1 MASVNKRNLTLTKV
15 GTDQIRIDVTYEIA
29 FSRFERNLAELG
41 MIFREAVEVIGVDP
55 PGSTTGRQLHVL
67 AAEKLSVPAVND
79 GLPLQRNHSLTVSRA
94 SLDEDPGTFI
104 ADDDEIR
111 CRIRILSIGIP
122 AVSTDAFTNQQILF
136 EDGGI
141 NP

>member
-1 MASVNKRNLTLTKV
+1 MPSVNKRNLTLTKV
-15 GTDQIRIDVTYEIA
+15 DTGIKIDVTYEIT

-41 MIFREAVEVIGVDP
+41 MTFREAVEVIGVDP
-55 PGSTTGRQLHVL
+55 PGSTTGRQLLVI
-67 AAEKLSVPAVND
+67 AVGKLSVPAVNND
-79 GLPLQRNHSLTVSRA
+79 LPLKCNHSLIVSRE
-94 SLDEDPGTFI
+94 SLDEDPATVI
-104 ADDDEIR
+104 LDDDEIR

-122 AVSTDAFTNQQILF
+122 AASIDAFTNQQILF